1 MLCWQ
6 KRGGCPGL
14 VAANRASCWTLP
26 LDHSQK
32 GQFLLILKYED
43 DLEVVPSS
51 NAMFS
56 THTTFSIPQ
65 FTAGECGVWQMS

>member
-1 MLCWQ
+1 MAEKGWLPWIS
-6 KRGGCPGL
+6 
-14 VAANRASCWTLP
+14 ASKQSKL
-26 LDHSQK
+26 LDPTP

-43 DLEVVPSS
+43 NLEVVPGA

-56 THTTFSIPQ
+56 TYTTFSIPQ